1 MEQQASDKIISI
13 QELQGVNERA
23 KFGAGKLGEFD
34 RVLGLFTPSAE
45 LLQEVPGKLFLQHFP
60 AGVREIHQ
68 TNDSRQNIIIQGQ
81 DNVYVMSE
89 ADFFNRPLVTNLTPV
104 PTTEEED
111 MSQALIGQI
120 VAGVNTGA
128 GASTNGVFVTRT
140 LTNIVS
146 QFNADGTAAAFA
158 SLAGNVITLTAGW
171 YRIRGWCY
179 FAGSAAGQKCLSR
192 LFNTGTAAPLWAG
205 LLNENSEQIECSV
218 AGKNTKMEVSGVY
231 HANGGPVSFRF
242 ETKALAAVA
251 GTVGLGQ
258 PEAAVGSNDIYT
270 WLDILRTGA

>member
-1 MEQQASDKIISI
+1 MEPQTSNKVISI
-13 QELQGVNERA
+13 QELEGVNERE

-34 RVLGLFTPSAE
+34 RILGLYTPSAE

-60 AGVREIHQ
+60 AGVKQIHQ
-68 TNDSRQNIIIQGQ
+68 TNDSRQNIIFQCD

-89 ADFFNRPLVTNLTPV
+89 ADLFNRALATNLTPV
-104 PTTEEED
+104 PSTEEED

-120 VAGVNTGA
+120 VAGANGGA

-158 SLAGNVITLTAGW
+158 TGPVANVITLSSGW

-192 LFNTGTAAPLWAG
+192 LYNVTAGAALWAG

-218 AGKNTKMEVSGVY
+218 AGKNTKMEVSGVF
-231 HANGGPVSFRF
+231 HAVAPTGIRF
-242 ETKALAAVA
+242 ETKALAVVA
-251 GTVGLGQ
+251 GIVGLGQ

-270 WLDILRTGA
+270 WLDILRTGP